1 MTTFRQYITTGTKN
15 KTDKRPD
22 FCRKDKEVRGY
33 YGIRK
38 GNDLY
43 TVWLEAEE
51 RRAESAPDLSEYDV

>member
-38 GNDLY
+38 GNDLH

-51 RRAESAPDLSEYDV
+51 RRTESAPDLSEYDV